1 MKIERIAFETGAVA
15 DFFEEG
21 LTALGALCAR
31 PWHDR
36 LEVVAEGKA
45 ASLWDVQGQLQA
57 LDLNIVS
64 ADSSGDR
71 DAAREIFP
79 GCPLMFKLAEALTP
93 SPPHLE
99 RVVLEPDVQT
109 SRAPDPAVAE
119 KLWRAQVPDTAR
131 WRIETP
137 FIRAHHFSLA
147 ALVRCEV
154 QAIDQHWSLH
164 RVAMALPGGRVD
176 DSLARE
182 LGFARVD
189 PSPPAGLVWP
199 VPDPRGWTPLLR
211 RAIELETETELKGLR
226 ARQESH
232 LSRELARVDGYFAA
246 YSLELTER
254 ARRSKGSPLK
264 IDERLAAAK
273 SEHARHRADQVAR
286 HEISVVPHLD
296 ALLLVA
302 EPAWRATLD
311 IRGTHEGARRV
322 SSIFVPRSRRWEYN
336 SAEPQR

>member
-1 MKIERIAFETGAVA
+1 
-15 DFFEEG
+15 
-21 LTALGALCAR
+21 
-31 PWHDR
+31 
-36 LEVVAEGKA
+36 
-45 ASLWDVQGQLQA
+45 
-57 LDLNIVS
+57 
-64 ADSSGDR
+64 
-71 DAAREIFP
+71 
-79 GCPLMFKLAEALTP
+79 
-93 SPPHLE
+93 
-99 RVVLEPDVQT
+99 VLEPDVQT

-119 KLWRAQVPDTAR
+119 KLWRMQVPDTAR
-131 WRIETP
+131 WRMATP

-164 RVAMALPGGRVD
+164 RVAMALPSGRVD

-189 PSPPAGLVWP
+189 RSPPAGLVWP
-199 VPDPRGWTPLLR
+199 VPDPLSWTPLLQR
-211 RAIELETETELKGLR
+211 VIELETEEELKALR
-226 ARQESH
+226 ARQEAR
-232 LSRELARVDGYFAA
+232 LARELARVDDYFAA

-286 HEISVVPHLD
+286 HEISVFPYLD

-311 IRGTHEGARRV
+311 ISRTHQGSKNV
-322 SSIFVPRSRRWEYN
+322 SAAFVPRSRRWEYN
-336 SAEPQR
+336 TTESPL